1 MRRGGWL
8 LVGLVACA
16 ALAGCVERRMVIVT
30 EPYGAIVYDERNLPL
45 GASPADRT
53 FTYYGKY
60 RFRIVKDGYETLV
73 VTENVKAPFYQWFG
87 FDFVSEN
94 LIPWTIRD
102 VRYFRYQ
109 LQPAP
114 IVPPEMLLQQAQQ
127 LQAQGR
133 LIGTGASPIPPS
145 PVAPPGVNL
154 PPPPAPIQN
163 GPPPQ
168 SMPIPP
174 APQLGPPTP

>member
-8 LVGLVACA
+8 LVGLLACA
-16 ALAGCVERRMVIVT
+16 ALGGCVERRMVIVT

-60 RFRIVKDGYETLV
+60 RFRIVKVGYETMV
-73 VTENVKAPFYQWFG
+73 VEENVKAPWYQWFG

-94 LIPWTIRD
+94 LVPWTIRD

-109 LQPAP
+109 LQPSPIIAP
-114 IVPPEMLLQQAQQ
+114 ETLLQQAQQ

-133 LIGTGASPIPPS
+133 LIGTAPAPS
-145 PVAPPGVNL
+145 LV
-154 PPPPAPIQN
+154 PPAPVPVPPLA
-163 GPPPQ
+163 GPPPS

-174 APQLGPPTP
+174 APQLGQPMP